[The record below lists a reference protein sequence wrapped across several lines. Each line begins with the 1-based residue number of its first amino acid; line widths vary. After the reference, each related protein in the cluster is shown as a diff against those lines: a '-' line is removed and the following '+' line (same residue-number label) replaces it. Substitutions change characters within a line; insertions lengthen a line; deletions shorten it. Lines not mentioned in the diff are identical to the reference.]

1 MPVDKELDNLQLQI
15 KGLLGELHTL
25 KKEFALKEEELQAT
39 YLELKNIK
47 DLEEKHKKLNGEL
60 RKEIDQLKKD
70 AKEMLQYPWFYLVI
84 QYIENIQTK

>member
-1 MPVDKELDNLQLQI
+1 MSVDKELDNLQLQI
-15 KGLLGELHTL
+15 KGLVGELHNL

-60 RKEIDQLKKD
+60 RKEIDDLKKD
-70 AKEMLQYPWFYLVI
+70 AKEMLQYP
-84 QYIENIQTK
+84 